1 MLFLPCPLSIA
12 FICIVY
18 LLLLH
23 DYLPLCP
30 VCYLLHKV
38 YLLLLHDYL
47 LLPSFHLG
55 LSLPFCILPG
65 IIMCI
70 RIRNSLGLN
79 PLGQNPSSLLY
90 DKPLDLMTTM
100 DNPPPP
106 ISHTSL
112 LSTCLYHNSL
122 VLRMLFHCA
131 LIIHVKFEKCQCR
144 RF

>member
-1 MLFLPCPLSIA
+1 MTIFHFALSVIYY
-12 FICIVY
+12 ICI
-18 LLLLH
+18 
-23 DYLPLCP
+23 
-30 VCYLLHKV
+30 V

-65 IIMCI
+65 ICASGYGH
-70 RIRNSLGLN
+70 NSLGLN

-100 DNPPPP
+100 DNPPP

-131 LIIHVKFEKCQCR
+131 LICEELTPAWSNSKVITNECTHNIKTDIDILQK
-144 RF
+144 